1 MSVCFN
7 QKARMKKAIET
18 ISALPPS
25 TENRQEVLDI
35 LAKLGNIKVEI
46 TDKLEGVF
54 EKLQSQM

>member
-1 MSVCFN
+1 
-7 QKARMKKAIET
+7 MKKAIET